1 MKLTPMIPEGKR
13 KPDGYMLSVTTE
25 EAHKLIS
32 SLALQ
37 MFHESSNTGRT
48 EFYTDD
54 GLYLSVAVNFEEERK
69 EYHLKMDAYSKMLK
83 KKFEEGGW
91 LAAND
96 EVHGTNL
103 KEEHDKT
110 DNKRRKRSKTKV

>member
-1 MKLTPMIPEGKR
+1 MIPEGKR

-48 EFYTDD
+48 EFYTND
-54 GLYLSVAVNFEEERK
+54 GLYLSVAVDFEKERK
-69 EYHLKMDAYSKMLK
+69 EHHLKMDAYSKMLK
-83 KKFEEGGW
+83 KKFEEEGW
-91 LAAND
+91 IAAND

-103 KEEHDKT
+103 KEQDDKK

>member
-1 MKLTPMIPEGKR
+1 MVPDGKR

-54 GLYLSVAVNFEEERK
+54 GLYLSVAVDFEKERK
-69 EYHLKMDAYSKMLK
+69 EHHLKMDAYSKMLK
-83 KKFEEGGW
+83 KKFEEEGW
-91 LAAND
+91 IAAND

-103 KEEHDKT
+103 KEQDDKEN
-110 DNKRRKRSKTKV
+110 NKRRKRSKTKV